1 MRSFV
6 GRIGDLEYCTD
17 TSRGIVR
24 MMGILEQFVEVV
36 VVEGSEIVVVVAV
49 VKVE

>member
-1 MRSFV
+1 MGSFV
-6 GRIGDLEYCTD
+6 GRIGDREYCKD

-24 MMGILEQFVEVV
+24 MMGILEQIVVVFV
-36 VVEGSEIVVVVAV
+36 VVEV